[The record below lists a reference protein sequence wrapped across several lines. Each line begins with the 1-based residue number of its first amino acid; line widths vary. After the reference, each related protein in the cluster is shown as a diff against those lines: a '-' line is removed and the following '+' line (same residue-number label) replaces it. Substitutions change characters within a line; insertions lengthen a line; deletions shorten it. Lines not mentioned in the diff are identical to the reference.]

1 MVPRISKADAARA
14 LRVLFELDLL
24 VEDDDGRVHPK
35 DTNVTTGAQTRW
47 VHIGEYHRT
56 MMKMA
61 AESIDNVV
69 AAERDITSLTLCVDE
84 GKLAEIKEELARLR
98 HSLMALADDA
108 SDPAQV
114 VQINFQLFPL
124 STSKAHELEIEGDE

>member
-1 MVPRISKADAARA
+1 MTT
-14 LRVLFELDLL
+14 
-24 VEDDDGRVHPK
+24 G
-35 DTNVTTGAQTRW
+35 TNVIHVTQWNQKGLDTT
-47 VHIGEYHRT
+47 I
-56 MMKMA
+56 
-61 AESIDNVV
+61 
-69 AAERDITSLTLCVDE
+69 LCVDE